1 MEEFKGKIKFYDDQI
16 DVLFPTDFNQFS
28 KKLGEMLGLSD
39 DFLNNIRIS
48 YKDEDGKTQR
58 TRKLVGRLD
67 ENNEIVPTSGRRGRL
82 PKKRDLSPKMNE
94 PDVESQSQIDALRQE
109 IQGLKSSVASL
120 QKEKQI
126 LINGIKRLLDQVQ

>member
-1 MEEFKGKIKFYDDQI
+1 MLYNYCRDHRTGITYVYDI
-16 DVLFPTDFNQFS
+16 V
-28 KKLGEMLGLSD
+28 
-39 DFLNNIRIS
+39 S

-67 ENNEIVPTSGRRGRL
+67 ENNEIIPTSGRRGRL

-94 PDVESQSQIDALRQE
+94 PDVESQSQIDALKQE